1 MPFQQPLVPSPTLSR
16 SPPSASPSNSPALK
30 SSPSLNSSSPSPAST
45 SAVGLGVSGAGQLE
59 APTSTGPAQEGKA
72 DVTSPVELTQF
83 VDNLL
88 NDLESRFD
96 SLSSDVLS
104 RLTSLSTRVDSLESS
119 LAELMSGTA
128 GGASGPGSSTG
139 SAA

>member
-16 SPPSASPSNSPALK
+16 SPPTASPSNSPGLK
-30 SSPSLNSSSPSPAST
+30 SSPSLNSSSPTAST

-59 APTSTGPAQEGKA
+59 APTGSGPPQEGKA

>member
-1 MPFQQPLVPSPTLSR
+1 MPFQQPPVPSPTLSR
-16 SPPSASPSNSPALK
+16 SPPSVSPSDSPALR
-30 SSPSLNSSSPSPAST
+30 SSPSLNPRSPPTAST

-59 APTSTGPAQEGKA
+59 APMGGVPAPESKA
-72 DVTSPVELTQF
+72 DVTSPVELTQL
-83 VDNLL
+83 VDTLL

-104 RLTSLSTRVDSLESS
+104 RLSSLSTRVDSLESS
-119 LAELMSGTA
+119 LAELMGDTA
-128 GGASGPGSSTG
+128 GVASGPGSSTG